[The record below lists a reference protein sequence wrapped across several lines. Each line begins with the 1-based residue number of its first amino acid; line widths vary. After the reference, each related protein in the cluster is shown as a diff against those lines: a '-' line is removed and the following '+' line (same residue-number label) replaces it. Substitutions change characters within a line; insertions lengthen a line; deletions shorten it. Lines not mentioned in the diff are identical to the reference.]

1 MKTNGSNANQVA
13 TTQQKKGTLG
23 EWLNER
29 KDSLNQALPANT
41 VNVDRFMQSAFLA
54 ITNPKMPN
62 LRLCTKDS
70 IFRALREAASYGL
83 ELNGTLG
90 QAYLIPYNESRNV
103 NGQWVKEMTCHFQM
117 GFRGMIA
124 LARRSNTIRTIA
136 AEWIHENDIVDIELG
151 MNRHLSHKI
160 DITKER
166 GEIIACYCLVELVN
180 GGVQFCIMTKQDI
193 EKHRDKF
200 SKAYNPK
207 DPENIWVKNFPEM
220 GLKTVVTKTLKL
232 CPISIEA
239 LDAVTREEKED
250 LREPDLTVDY
260 EVKDAEEVTPITE
273 TPTIETKVENQPE
286 PEQPKN
292 EPVQQITQNQPSFDE
307 MNSFTPEEEAM
318 AEAAFNSAPQNM
330 MDIF

>member
-83 ELNGTLG
+83 ELNGTMG

-103 NGQWVKEMTCHFQM
+103 NGQWVKEMTCHFQL
-117 GFRGMIA
+117 GYKGILS
-124 LARRSNTIRTIA
+124 LARRSNTIKTIA
-136 AEWIHENDIVDIELG
+136 AEAIHENDVVDVELG

-166 GEIIACYCLVELVN
+166 GEIIAYYCLVELVN
-180 GGVQFCIMTKQDI
+180 GGVQFCIMSKKDV

-207 DPENIWVKNFPEM
+207 DENNIWNKNFDAM
-220 GLKTVVTKTLKL
+220 ALKTCVIQALKL

-273 TPTIETKVENQPE
+273 TPTIGTKVENQPE

-307 MNSFTPEEEAM
+307 MNLFTPEEEAM

-330 MDIF
+330 RDIF